1 MSEMDFVLEDARID
15 SSLPTALPERG
26 EAHEV
31 DLVAE
36 TKVSHAFVEC
46 GDRVVNLAFE
56 GILPLLQHQLS
67 KMRV

>member
-31 DLVAE
+31 DLVAVAD
-36 TKVSHAFVEC
+36 TKGS
-46 GDRVVNLAFE
+46 GLY
-56 GILPLLQHQLS
+56 
-67 KMRV
+67 